1 MNKRQILWRWRAALA
16 GVLLAMVSLVQAH
29 VAPVVADPVVL
40 RYAEIIHGDGRAV
53 HDAQAV
59 TLTDLLR
66 QLLWLR
72 DHDYHFVSLQQVQA
86 AKTRR
91 HALPEHAVLL
101 CFDEPATQMMLPLL
115 SILHVI
121 KAPALVGMASSSLPQ
136 EAGRQDRQRRFF
148 ADPAITL
155 ASEGQGLN
163 RRIAG
168 DPQGDRQWAATTR
181 AWLPRQWRYERETA
195 YRQRVTSAVATSI
208 KRLQRSLHQ
217 PVAAMLWPGGA
228 YNDIVLAQALRAGVA
243 WSIGA
248 ASIRRLPGSH
258 ILTQTWVTP
267 AQAPWDLGRD
277 LSLPATPQP
286 VRLMHVNLDYV
297 YDRDPRQEASNLE
310 HLLARVRASDVN
322 TVYLQAFADPD
333 GNGAADAVYFPNRH
347 LPMRQD
353 LFNHVVAA
361 LHAHTQVRHVFAWMP
376 LLAWQLPV
384 HDAAARDLVVT
395 LPSRPNF
402 VSNAYPRLSPFST
415 RAVAVIQDMFEDLGR
430 HARIDGV
437 LFHDDMT
444 LSDYE
449 DDSRFAHSVYRRWGL
464 PAQVQQIRAEPAA
477 MQRWSFLKTR
487 YLDHLALHMA
497 AVVAS
502 DHPGLLTARNMYAQ
516 VVLHKV
522 AETWYAQSL
531 ESSIANFDETAI
543 EAMPFMEK
551 APYHAGFYHELFDHV
566 RALPHGLQKTIFELQ
581 AKDWRQGGAP
591 LPSTLLA
598 STICMLFDWGVINV
612 GYIPDDPFKNSP
624 DLDILRPALEHHCA
638 QVRSQP

>member
-1 MNKRQILWRWRAALA
+1 MAQGQTKWWRLVMLFLSVIMKA
-16 GVLLAMVSLVQAH
+16 VQAYGASASA
-29 VAPVVADPVVL
+29 APLVL
-40 RYAEIIHGDGRAV
+40 RYAEIIHGDGQAV
-53 HDAQAV
+53 HDGHAV
-59 TLTDLLR
+59 TLINLLR

-72 DHDYHFVSLQQVQA
+72 DHDYHFISLQQVRA
-86 AKTRR
+86 AQGQWR
-91 HALPEHAVLL
+91 ALPAHAVLL
-101 CFDEPATQMMLPLL
+101 CFDEPATQIMSPLL
-115 SILHVI
+115 SILHVVR
-121 KAPALVGMASSSLPQ
+121 APALVGLSSAALPQ
-136 EAGRQDRQRRFF
+136 DAMQQARQRRFF
-148 ADPAITL
+148 ADPDITL
-155 ASEGQGLN
+155 ASEGDGLN
-163 RRIAG
+163 RRVAG
-168 DPQGDRQWAATTR
+168 DPQGDPQWAATTR
-181 AWLPRQWRYERETA
+181 AWLPKLGRYEREVA
-195 YRQRVTSAVATSI
+195 YRQRAIRAVAMSI
-208 KRLQRSLHQ
+208 QHLQQSLRH

-228 YNDIVLAQALRAGVA
+228 YNDIVLTAAHRAGVA
-243 WSIGA
+243 WSIGSTA
-248 ASIRRLPGSH
+248 LSAVPGSH
-258 ILTQTWVTP
+258 VLAQTWVTA
-267 AQAPWDLGRD
+267 AQAPWDLGRN
-277 LSLPATPQP
+277 LAQPEVAQP

-347 LPMRQD
+347 LRMRQD

-376 LLAWQLPV
+376 LLAWQLPAR
-384 HDAAARDLVVT
+384 DAAAQDQVVT
-395 LPSRPNF
+395 LPSRPDF
-402 VSNAYPRLSPFST
+402 VSNAYPRLSPFSA
-415 RAVAVIQDMFEDLGR
+415 RAVAVIQDMFEDLSR
-430 HARIDGV
+430 HAHIDGV

-449 DDSRFAHSVYRRWGL
+449 DDSRFAQKVYRRWGL
-464 PAQVQQIRAEPAA
+464 PAQVQQIRADPAA

-497 AVVAS
+497 AVVAR

-551 APYHAGFYHELFDHV
+551 AAYHAGFYRELFDHV

-591 LPSTLLA
+591 LPSSLLA
-598 STICMLFDWGVINV
+598 DTICMLFDWGVINV

-624 DLDILRPALEHHCA
+624 DLDILRPALEHHCTEA
-638 QVRSQP
+638 HSQP